1 MDQSN
6 AHLAAIRLCRPA
18 GQSVGRSVFFVFF
31 VFFKANAF
39 SHAPNASLGS
49 IALKEHAIQSD
60 GMRAQA

>member
-18 GQSVGRSVFFVFF
+18 GQSVGRSVFF